1 MRGITSKNKGNFYC
15 FHCLHLVRTKNKLE
29 SHKQVCQNKIADAV
43 AKLYNDKITNVWRTS
58 PQNSSDAV
66 LNETENIEHDK
77 DVSPELRQKNS
88 DDSRIMWYKNER
100 PKNDIFV
107 R

>member
-1 MRGITSKNKGNFYC
+1 MIKKY
-15 FHCLHLVRTKNKLE
+15 LK
-29 SHKQVCQNKIADAV
+29 
-43 AKLYNDKITNVWRTS
+43 
-58 PQNSSDAV
+58 
-66 LNETENIEHDK
+66 K

-88 DDSRIMWYKNER
+88 NDSRIMWYKNER

>member
-77 DVSPELRQKNS
+77 EILKKRCI
-88 DDSRIMWYKNER
+88 SRIKTE
-100 PKNDIFV
+100 K
-107 R
+107 